1 MENGKSVYEVQ
12 VAGVTLKLR
21 SSHDQETVDELSQ
34 LVDQKVRET
43 LGAAPSISFQ
53 NALILT
59 ALNLAED
66 QLLLKKAAQSE
77 LASIE
82 SQTQRILDQLEENN
96 STSPSLDC

>member
-1 MENGKSVYEVQ
+1 MENSKSVYEVQ
-12 VAGVTLKLR
+12 VAGISLKLR
-21 SSHDQETVDELSQ
+21 SSHDPETVEELTQ

-43 LGAAPSISFQ
+43 LEAAPSISFQ

-66 QLLLKKAAQSE
+66 QLLLKKAARTE

-82 SQTQRILDQLEENN
+82 KQAQSVLDQLEEN
-96 STSPSLDC
+96 TPQSLDC

>member
-1 MENGKSVYEVQ
+1 METSKSVYEVQ
-12 VAGVTLKLR
+12 VAGVSLKLR
-21 SSHDQETVDELSQ
+21 SSHDPETVEELTQ

-43 LGAAPSISFQ
+43 LDAAPSISFQ

-66 QLLLKKAAQSE
+66 QLLLKKAARTE

-82 SQTQRILDQLEENN
+82 KQAQFVLDQLEENTPQN
-96 STSPSLDC
+96 LDC